1 MDSWGTILLGWTIVL
16 AVPALY
22 GAWMLLRGRRLARE
36 LRLGEGDD
44 HMGVRT
50 VAVGDRDLPTEA

>member
-16 AVPALY
+16 VVPGLY
-22 GAWMLLRGRRLARE
+22 GAWMVLRGRRLARE

-44 HMGVRT
+44 DTGVRT
-50 VAVGDRDLPTEA
+50 AAGGDRDLRAEV